1 MEENREAISHDVTI
15 TSRKKLVMSGIKD
28 VSSFDEMQII
38 ARSNDADISI
48 EGENLKIEKFD
59 SEGGDLIVNGKIN
72 GLNYYNVT
80 NSKKKKSIMNIFKWG

>member
-1 MEENREAISHDVTI
+1 MEENMEAISHDVTI

-72 GLNYYNVT
+72 GINYYNVT
-80 NSKKKKSIMNIFKWG
+80 NSKKKKSIMNIFK

>member
-1 MEENREAISHDVTI
+1 MEESREIINHDVTL
-15 TSRKKLVMSGIKD
+15 TSRKKLEMTGIND

-48 EGENLKIEKFD
+48 EGENLKIERFD

-72 GLNYYNVT
+72 GINYYNVT
-80 NSKKKKSIMNIFKWG
+80 NTKKKKSIMNIFK